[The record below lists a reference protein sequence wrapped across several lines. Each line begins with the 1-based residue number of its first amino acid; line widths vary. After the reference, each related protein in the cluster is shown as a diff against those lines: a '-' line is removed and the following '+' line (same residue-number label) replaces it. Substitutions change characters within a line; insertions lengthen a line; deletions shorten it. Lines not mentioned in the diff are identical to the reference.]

1 MADTNR
7 HDAQVHRH
15 EHTHVTQNLCMA
27 SRGSTWTLATT
38 RAPPRRRE
46 PCPPGAGSAAGCCAS
61 AVIGRCVA
69 DVPWHKLR
77 RIRAELGAW
86 PLRHGLRIFSE
97 YGDCWS

>member
-61 AVIGRCVA
+61 ARHRPVRGGRA
-69 DVPWHKLR
+69 LAQTSPYSG
-77 RIRAELGAW
+77 GAGRLAAASW
-86 PLRHGLRIFSE
+86 AR
-97 YGDCWS
+97 